1 MAVWLLNGMN
11 MKQLI
16 FSLLFL
22 SGVVA
27 KAQSKWPTVQC
38 GDTTYYLLKD
48 DEVGDGDYFEFTEGM
63 SSMGLGIFQGRLYG
77 FSHDWGSDTWKPGT
91 VYAYPLDNEHP
102 QIGISYPYKNH
113 DYSMDYSNHPL
124 FKLTQERKEKRRQ
137 FVANGNLYDD
147 TTEMHEYFND
157 SNYTSYQ
164 NEAVIEAESKWASI
178 TCGDTTYTL
187 ISDYSV
193 IYDFRVENTWVS
205 FDVGFGYDTM
215 VYSFFIFEDEGIIK
229 GAPHHSNCPMME
241 YPIENHEEKYR
252 DYVESNWYLRKLER
266 INRGR
271 KRDGLKPINPPRR

>member
-1 MAVWLLNGMN
+1 
-11 MKQLI
+11 MKRMI
-16 FSLLFL
+16 FSLLLL

-48 DEVGDGDYFEFTEGM
+48 EDVGDGDYFEFTEGM
-63 SSMGLGIFQGRLYG
+63 PPMGLGIFQGRLYSFRHKRG
-77 FSHDWGSDTWKPGT
+77 EGDTWEPGT
-91 VYAYPLDNEHP
+91 VYGFPIDNKRP
-102 QIGISYPYKNH
+102 QIGISYPWENH
-113 DYSMDYSNHPL
+113 EFSTDYRNHPL

-147 TTEMHEYFND
+147 TTEINKYFND
-157 SNYTSYQ
+157 TNYTSHQ
-164 NEAVIEAESKWASI
+164 NEAVTDVESKWASI

-193 IYDFRVENTWVS
+193 IKDFRVENTWVS

-215 VYSFFIFEDEGIIK
+215 VYEFFIFEEKGIMI
-229 GAPHHSNCPMME
+229 GAPHNANCAMME
-241 YPIENHEEKYR
+241 YPIENHEEKYW
-252 DYVESNWYLRKLER
+252 DYVDSNWYLRKMER

-271 KRDGLKPINPPRR
+271 KRDGLKPVKTYTRTGWR